1 MRSREFVTEAKALPV
16 EISDPLPQ
24 AYDIP
29 DLDTSNPY
37 KVYRFGLAMARARSD
52 ARDDGTNPYRGE
64 WHPHSVAG
72 EYAMVVGTDPT
83 LDLIIDQGLKLA
95 EIPGGKR
102 AISSPGSQEPSSVD
116 TQSPLKAFKG
126 YPR

>member
-1 MRSREFVTEAKALPV
+1 MRAREFITEEIGLPI
-16 EISDPLPQ
+16 ETREPLGW

-37 KVYRFGLAMARARSD
+37 KVYRFGVAMARARSD
-52 ARDDGTNPYRGE
+52 SRDDGVNPHKE
-64 WHPHSVAG
+64 KWSAHSVAG
-72 EYAMVVGTDPT
+72 ECAMVVGMNPTVDP
-83 LDLIIDQGLKLA
+83 IIDQGLKLA

-102 AISSPGSQEPSSVD
+102 AISTPGSQEPDLVNH
-116 TQSPLKAFKG
+116 TSPIKAFKG

>member
-1 MRSREFVTEAKALPV
+1 MRSREFVTEEKALPV
-16 EISDPLPQ
+16 EISNPMPW

-52 ARDDGTNPYRGE
+52 SRDDGTNPYRGK
-64 WHPHSVAG
+64 WHAHSVAG
-72 EYAMVVGTDPT
+72 ECAMVVGTDPT
-83 LDLIIDQGLKLA
+83 VDPIIDQGLKLA
-95 EIPGGKR
+95 DIPGGKR
-102 AISSPGSQEPSSVD
+102 AISTPGSQEPASVD
-116 TQSPLKAFKG
+116 TQSPVKPFKG